1 MGDEETYFAT
11 TADTDQEEV
20 TLYLP
25 EYTIDMKNMI
35 QHVVEEHQWNVQL
48 FFIEDT
54 QPCFGCP

>member
-1 MGDEETYFAT
+1 MYFAT
-11 TADTDQEEV
+11 TTDTDQEEV

-25 EYTIDMKNMI
+25 EYTIDTKNMI

-54 QPCFGCP
+54 QLCFGCP

>member
-1 MGDEETYFAT
+1 MGDEMYFAIT
-11 TADTDQEEV
+11 TDTNQEEV

-25 EYTIDMKNMI
+25 EYTIDTKNMI

-48 FFIEDT
+48 FIEDT